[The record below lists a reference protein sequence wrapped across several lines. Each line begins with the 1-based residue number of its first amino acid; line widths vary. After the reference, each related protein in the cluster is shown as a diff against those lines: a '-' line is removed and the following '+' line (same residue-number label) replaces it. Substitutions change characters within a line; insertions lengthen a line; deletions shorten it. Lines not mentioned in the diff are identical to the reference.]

1 MNVIANNNNYIFQLV
16 GVYIL
21 SGIPEHVVLG
31 DGVTV
36 TLTCVVDDYFQLV
49 ASNRNSHA
57 PKRIVTKNVIPPTE
71 RGYLGDMYLQ
81 SDVCTVVG
89 SSCH

>member
-1 MNVIANNNNYIFQLV
+1 M
-16 GVYIL
+16 YIL

-36 TLTCVVDDYFQLV
+36 TLTYVVDDYFQIV

-57 PKRIVTKNVIPPTE
+57 PKRIVTKNVIPSTE
-71 RGYLGDMYLQ
+71 IGYIGDMYLQ
-81 SDVCTVVG
+81 CDVYTVVG